1 MLITEP
7 LNRSLYSQ
15 IELHEQIYSAL
26 DIELSKMC
34 QRMFLRY
41 LQRVPSSILDIRCGL
56 GRELNAL
63 SRLCPNCV
71 GIDDRLK
78 VVRYGRFRYSNVTFK
93 AGDTSSFRLQQ
104 HFDAILSLRWAINYA
119 LTNRDLERTLQ
130 SYAAHAKTGTLLI
143 LEALNADAY
152 MPEKRLNKKQP
163 LKSVSERF
171 YGEAI
176 AKSIFRQRQHF
187 LDRQRIWNLPGQA
200 PIEDYCRYRLF
211 SSKELELLLAKN
223 GFQVVG
229 MFDNRDLDYSDL
241 SGTDLYVAAI
251 FHG

>member
-1 MLITEP
+1 MLITQQ
-7 LNRSLYSQ
+7 LDRSLYSQ

-34 QRMFLRY
+34 QRMFVRY

-63 SRLCPNCV
+63 SRICPNCV
-71 GIDDRLK
+71 GIDDRLQI
-78 VVRYGRFRYSNVTFK
+78 VRSAQFRYPNLTFK
-93 AGDTSSFRLQQ
+93 VGDTSSFRLQQ
-104 HFDAILSLRWAINYA
+104 RFDGILSLRWAINYA
-119 LTNRDLERTLQ
+119 LTNRDLDRRLQ
-130 SYAAHAKTGTLLI
+130 TYADHAKTGTLLI
-143 LEALNADAY
+143 LEALNGDGY
-152 MPEKRLNKKQP
+152 MPENRLNKKP

-187 LDRQRIWNLPGQA
+187 LDRQRIWNLPGEK

-241 SGTDLYVAAI
+241 WGTELYVAAI
-251 FHG
+251 FQG

>member
-1 MLITEP
+1 MFI
-7 LNRSLYSQ
+7 NKQIDRSLYSQ
-15 IELHEQIYSAL
+15 IELHEQIYSAF

-34 QRMFLRY
+34 QRMFFRY

-63 SRLCPNCV
+63 SRICPNCV
-71 GIDDRLK
+71 GIDDRLQI
-78 VVRYGRFRYSNVTFK
+78 VRSAQFRYPNLTFK
-93 AGDTSSFRLQQ
+93 VGDTSSFRLQQ
-104 HFDAILSLRWAINYA
+104 RFDGILSLRWAINYA
-119 LTNRDLERTLQ
+119 LTNRDLDRTLQ
-130 SYAAHAKTGTLLI
+130 TYADHAKTGTLLL

-152 MPEKRLNKKQP
+152 MPENRLNKKP

-176 AKSIFRQRQHF
+176 AKSIFRQRQQF
-187 LDRQRIWNLPGQA
+187 LDRQRIWHLPGQE

-241 SGTDLYVAAI
+241 CGTELYVAAI